1 MKINV
6 REILDTAIKG
16 FEDDS
21 LDKNYFK
28 MYELI
33 ELSSYMNGVH
43 NFVIVRYCKETSK
56 FLGNSSFEKKLMIF
70 KKYDIDELVEW
81 IEHNIKKFASSMG
94 FK

>member
-1 MKINV
+1 MKIDV
-6 REILDTAIKG
+6 REILDTVIKG
-16 FEDDS
+16 IEDDS

-70 KKYDIDELVEW
+70 NKCDINDIVSW
-81 IEHNIKKFASSMG
+81 TEHNIKKFASSMG